1 MLKNQV
7 NIYHMLT
14 SLVFL
19 LQGNVGESKKL
30 KEIVKTE
37 EEHLLFISSARLDKF
52 NEIGI
57 NVTWVKSENTWSH
70 SLSRKHI
77 FGKTTGGGGST
88 WPQPF
93 SMLIFFEVNYSKSL

>member
-1 MLKNQV
+1 
-7 NIYHMLT
+7 MLT

-57 NVTWVKSENTWSH
+57 NVTWVKSENT
-70 SLSRKHI
+70 
-77 FGKTTGGGGST
+77 
-88 WPQPF
+88 
-93 SMLIFFEVNYSKSL
+93 